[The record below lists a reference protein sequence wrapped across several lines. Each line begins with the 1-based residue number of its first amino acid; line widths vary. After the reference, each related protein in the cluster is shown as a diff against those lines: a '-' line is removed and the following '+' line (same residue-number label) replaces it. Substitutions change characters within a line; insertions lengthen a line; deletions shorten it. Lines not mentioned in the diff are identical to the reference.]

1 MWGGDLGGDL
11 AGYDGKIWS
20 GLLSDYY
27 APIWEL
33 LLQSMRTEAAGG
45 PEVDSSA
52 LGHEMFEFSAKWVRK
67 TNPYPTTPAGD
78 SAGVV
83 EAAKALVAK
92 YAPGA
97 EVIAEDWQLVANT
110 SVAVGFS
117 IPLGAGEIYDKDV
130 GVLGKLCALHPQ
142 CVGFEVPSGA
152 LLSNVADA
160 ARSSSANSTL
170 YVRK

>member
-1 MWGGDLGGDL
+1 MGGDL

-27 APIWEL
+27 APVWEL
-33 LLQSMRTEAAGG
+33 LLQAMRTEAAGG
-45 PEVDSSA
+45 PAVDSSA
-52 LGHEMFEFSAKWVRK
+52 LSHDMFEFSAKWVRQ

-78 SAGVV
+78 SAAVFQ
-83 EAAKALVAK
+83 AAKFLALK
-92 YAPGA
+92 YGPGA
-97 EVIAEDWQLVANT
+97 EVVAEDWQLVANT

-117 IPLGAGEIYDKDV
+117 IPLGTGAEIYDNDV
-130 GVLGKLCALHPQ
+130 GVLSKLCSVHPQ

-152 LLSNVADA
+152 LLSNVAEA

-170 YVRK
+170 YVRKR